1 MSIGCGIEAH
11 DLIITI
17 TEPGT
22 EGMTRLTTTL
32 VAATILAS
40 TPALAAEEWQFD
52 HAHTMIGFS
61 LDHLG
66 FATMY
71 GVFTEFDGTVML
83 DQDDPSNSSVSV
95 TIDAASVDTR
105 YADRDAHLAS
115 DDFFDVANNPSIAFE
130 STSVNV
136 TGENTA
142 EVTGD
147 LTMLGTTNP
156 VTLDVTLNQLGPNP
170 FFETPTAGFSATATL
185 NRSDW
190 GIDFGVPAIGDEVA
204 VIIEAEVIQPQ

>member
-1 MSIGCGIEAH
+1 
-11 DLIITI
+11 
-17 TEPGT
+17 
-22 EGMTRLTTTL
+22 MTRLTTTL

-71 GVFTEFDGTVML
+71 GVFTEFDGTVLL
-83 DQDDPSNSSVSV
+83 DQDDPANSSVSV
-95 TIDAASVDTR
+95 TIDPASVDTR

>member
-1 MSIGCGIEAH
+1 
-11 DLIITI
+11 
-17 TEPGT
+17 
-22 EGMTRLTTTL
+22 MTRLTTTL

>member
-1 MSIGCGIEAH
+1 
-11 DLIITI
+11 
-17 TEPGT
+17 
-22 EGMTRLTTTL
+22 MTRLTTTL

-40 TPALAAEEWQFD
+40 APALAAEEWQFD
-52 HAHTMIGFS
+52 HAHTMIGFTV
-61 LDHLG
+61 DHLG

>member
-1 MSIGCGIEAH
+1 
-11 DLIITI
+11 
-17 TEPGT
+17 
-22 EGMTRLTTTL
+22 MTRLTTTL

-40 TPALAAEEWQFD
+40 APALAAEEWQFD
-52 HAHTMIGFS
+52 HAHTMIGFTV
-61 LDHLG
+61 DHLG

-71 GVFTEFDGTVML
+71 GVFTEFDGTVLL
-83 DQDDPSNSSVSV
+83 DQDDPANSSVSV
-95 TIDAASVDTR
+95 TIDPASVDTR